1 MRVIDTLKKHLKQ
14 AHVSLS
20 RHRLDLLSKLMPALI
35 QVRSVNLMKVA
46 TAMPG
51 PASKMSRYRR
61 LQRFF
66 SSKLS
71 PDVFTPLIL
80 EKVVKPGK
88 QLFLTLTFDRTH
100 WKFGQTH
107 LNLLCLGV
115 LHQDVSIPLECTS
128 LGKAG
133 NSNTKERKKLFR
145 KAWRYLKEYSC
156 CFLADREFIG
166 LEWFRFLLEQH
177 GLEFIIRIR
186 CNCWVTLKD
195 GRFRHLSLLTRN
207 LPKGK
212 TRIYEQVKLYD
223 LEETVQVNLVC
234 QRSAKGE
241 LVLLVTNRSDLN
253 HVLDIYPTRW
263 SIETAF
269 GFLKSKGFDLEETH
283 LTKPKRIQLLLGVLS
298 LCLLWALL
306 VGVQEHLRKPITVKN
321 HGRKTISFVRLGLDQ
336 LQDAIGNIDYRWKE
350 FRAYCR
356 LLLSCT

>member
-1 MRVIDTLKKHLKQ
+1 M
-14 AHVSLS
+14 
-20 RHRLDLLSKLMPALI
+20 
-35 QVRSVNLMKVA
+35 
-46 TAMPG
+46 
-51 PASKMSRYRR
+51 
-61 LQRFF
+61 
-66 SSKLS
+66 
-71 PDVFTPLIL
+71 
-80 EKVVKPGK
+80 
-88 QLFLTLTFDRTH
+88 
-100 WKFGQTH
+100 
-107 LNLLCLGV
+107 
-115 LHQDVSIPLECTS
+115 
-128 LGKAG
+128 
-133 NSNTKERKKLFR
+133 
-145 KAWRYLKEYSC
+145 
-156 CFLADREFIG
+156 
-166 LEWFRFLLEQH
+166 EWFRFLLEQH

-269 GFLKSKGFDLEETH
+269 GFLKSKGFDLEKTH

-336 LQDAIGNIDYRWKE
+336 LQDAIGNIFV
-350 FRAYCR
+350 FRLIEGR
-356 LLLSCT
+356 LLLAVRVWNRVERFARLVFLAWALLRERSSGFFHRLIARGRPPGPSFRPPGRLSAGFGSLGGRTNLR